1 MPTPLAALGPYPP
14 GAPSPE
20 VEMADLEV
28 MAESLEAQ
36 LKSIKA
42 RIEELK
48 PQK

>member
-1 MPTPLAALGPYPP
+1 MPGAGVWPYPP
-14 GAPSPE
+14 VAPSPE
-20 VEMADLEV
+20 GEMADLEE

-48 PQK
+48 SEK

>member
-1 MPTPLAALGPYPP
+1 MSPVAAFGPYQPA
-14 GAPSPE
+14 APSPE

-42 RIEELK
+42 RMEEMRSEK
-48 PQK
+48 